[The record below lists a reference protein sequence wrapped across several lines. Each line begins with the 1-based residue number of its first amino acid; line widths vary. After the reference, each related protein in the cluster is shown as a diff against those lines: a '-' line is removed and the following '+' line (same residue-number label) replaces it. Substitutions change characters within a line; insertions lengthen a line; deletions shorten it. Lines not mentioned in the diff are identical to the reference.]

1 MYELQLVTRKLNGQL
16 CADRGSCRSGCLF
29 GHARIYVLGI
39 RMSIHPESL
48 YHASEY
54 LPGRSRNRGADL
66 QHTVAYTCIAPAIKL
81 TGGRRF
87 CGARVTAKGARGARE
102 RNQPLRKGNSL
113 PSLTSEYY

>member
-1 MYELQLVTRKLNGQL
+1 MYKLQFVTRKLDGQL
-16 CADRGSCRSGCLF
+16 CADRSSCRSGCLF

-54 LPGRSRNRGADL
+54 LPGRSRNRGPDL

-81 TGGRRF
+81 TGGRHF
-87 CGARVTAKGARGARE
+87 GGPA
-102 RNQPLRKGNSL
+102 NSSLNRKGREGSKR
-113 PSLTSEYY
+113 E